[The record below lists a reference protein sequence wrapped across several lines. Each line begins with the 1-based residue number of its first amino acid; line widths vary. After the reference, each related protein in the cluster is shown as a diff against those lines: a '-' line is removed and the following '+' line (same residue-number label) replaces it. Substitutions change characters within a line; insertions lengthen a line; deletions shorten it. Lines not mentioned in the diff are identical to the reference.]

1 MTATDLE
8 TEPGTASPYPA
19 RFRGAPE
26 RSARLARALRVI
38 AGVRKPD
45 EDLTSLIGR
54 RMLERD
60 ELAADL
66 VRAMR
71 ADGARGQTTD
81 RQGTGRQ
88 GTDRQGTGRQ
98 GTGSRVT
105 MAQLRKALEEGIDA
119 VPDPPEALTRFFGV
133 VDQVPD
139 WVDFDLVDQGA
150 RVIRRMG
157 KVAGDVLLQLSL
169 IGGYRFGGPADLLV
183 ATGGLAGATAMRR
196 LGETET
202 WTLSVTTPGAMRR
215 YEDGFK
221 LTVHVRLMHALIN
234 DRFER
239 GGRWDTDR
247 WGLPI
252 SQADLAG
259 TLGLFSGALLIGA
272 RALGWLV
279 TPQDSRAVMHL
290 WKYAGW
296 LMGVNE
302 DWLFDT
308 ERQQNL
314 LNYHILRCQD
324 GQTPAGGALSAA
336 IVDGERGLD
345 RGPLRSW
352 YAHVRLLSLLRYLLG
367 RESMRDLGLPVTLP
381 WVVPFVAARN
391 LGLSAIGLTAPG
403 RRYLDRVAGRHRR
416 ARRRLLFGDD
426 APAVGPLPVPS
437 GQD

>member
-38 AGVRKPD
+38 AGVRTPD

-71 ADGARGQTTD
+71 ADGTDGLTTDGQTTGQQD
-81 RQGTGRQ
+81 S
-88 GTDRQGTGRQ
+88 
-98 GTGSRVT
+98 GSRVMGSPVT
-105 MAQLRKALEEGIDA
+105 MAQFKQALEEGIHA

-139 WVDFDLVDQGA
+139 WVNFDLVDQGA
-150 RVIRRMG
+150 RVIRQMG

-183 ATGGLAGATAMRR
+183 ATGGLTGATAMRR

-202 WTLSVTTPGAMRR
+202 WTRAVTTPGAMRR

-239 GGRWDTDR
+239 GDRWDTGR

-290 WKYAGW
+290 WKYVGW

-324 GQTPAGGALSAA
+324 GQTAAGGALSAA

-367 RESMRDLGLPVTLP
+367 RESMRDLGLPVALP

-403 RRYLDRVAGRHRR
+403 RRYLDRVADRHRR
-416 ARRRLLFGDD
+416 VRRRLLFGDD
-426 APAVGPLPVPS
+426 APAVGTLPAPTVQ
-437 GQD
+437 G

>member
-1 MTATDLE
+1 MTAADLE

-26 RSARLARALRVI
+26 RSARLARVLRVI
-38 AGVRKPD
+38 AGVRTPD

-71 ADGARGQTTD
+71 ADGTDGQPED
-81 RQGTGRQ
+81 QRVTGSRV
-88 GTDRQGTGRQ
+88 
-98 GTGSRVT
+98 TGSRVT
-105 MAQLRKALEEGIDA
+105 MAQFKKALEEGIDA
-119 VPDPPEALTRFFGV
+119 VPDPPEALTRFFGA

-139 WVDFDLVDQGA
+139 WVNFDLVDQGA
-150 RVIRRMG
+150 SVIRRMG

-183 ATGGLAGATAMRR
+183 ATGGLTGATAMRR

-215 YEDGFK
+215 YEGGFK

-239 GGRWDTDR
+239 GGRWDTGR

-290 WKYAGW
+290 WKYVGW

-345 RGPLRSW
+345 RGGPLRSW

-403 RRYLDRVAGRHRR
+403 RRYLDHVAGRHRR
-416 ARRRLLFGDD
+416 ARRRLLFGD
-426 APAVGPLPVPS
+426 ATPAVGTLPAPS
-437 GQD
+437 DQD